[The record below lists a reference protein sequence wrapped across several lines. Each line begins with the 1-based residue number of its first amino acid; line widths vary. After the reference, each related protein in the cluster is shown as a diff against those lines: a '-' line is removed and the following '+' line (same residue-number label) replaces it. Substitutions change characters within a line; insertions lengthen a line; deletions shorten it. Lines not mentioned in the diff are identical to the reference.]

1 VETLVVAAFLVST
14 VVLFIAGIM
23 FMLLRILVDEPGE
36 LPLMRR
42 RLFPSL
48 VAGLLILVA
57 AGFPVIA
64 HDNPK
69 FFPWSFVFS
78 AVMVLAAIR
87 LVLGAKAR
95 WAVWLAASLLL
106 VIFGF
111 AKLHGRQ

>member
-1 VETLVVAAFLVST
+1 VETLVVAAFLGAT
-14 VVLFIAGIM
+14 VILFLGGIVFM
-23 FMLLRILVDEPGE
+23 FLRILVNAPHE
-36 LPLMRR
+36 LPLMRH
-42 RLFPSL
+42 RLFLSL

-69 FFPWSFVFS
+69 FFPWSFVLS

-95 WAVWLAASLLL
+95 WAAWLAASLLL

-111 AKLHGRQ
+111 AILHGKQ